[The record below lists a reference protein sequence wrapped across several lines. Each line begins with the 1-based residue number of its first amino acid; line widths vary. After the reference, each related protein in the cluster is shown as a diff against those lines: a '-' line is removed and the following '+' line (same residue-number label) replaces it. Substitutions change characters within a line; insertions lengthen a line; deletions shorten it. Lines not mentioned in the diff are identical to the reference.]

1 MIENESRDVPHGLV
15 NRVISID
22 FIDKVVGFFA
32 FKDDVKCFH
41 LILKSCI
48 SLFMAGM
55 LINLS

>member
-15 NRVISID
+15 NWVISID
-22 FIDKVVGFFA
+22 FIDKVVSFCA

-48 SLFMAGM
+48 SFFMAGM